1 MDIKAKIEKLLSK
14 TVENGC
20 TMAEAIAAAKMVQKL
35 IGKYHIELAEI
46 GNKKETADGEV
57 LDVKSIRKWEIR
69 LVSAIA
75 RNMRCEVIISR
86 RYVVATSVNRKSF
99 VYIIGMDAD
108 RKAVISLYEKLR
120 KICKVGM
127 KKEQD
132 YHKAMYGT
140 SKGIADSYGFGFMQA
155 IRSEMEKQ
163 AKALV
168 LVTPKEVDD
177 KVHELF
183 PHASVTHTNV
193 SCNEHA
199 YNSGMNDGRNAMSTP
214 AIG

>member
-1 MDIKAKIEKLLSK
+1 MDIKAKIEKLLAK
-14 TVENGC
+14 TIENGC
-20 TMAEAIAAAKMVQKL
+20 TVEEAASAAKMVQRL
-35 IGKYHIELAEI
+35 IKKYHVDLAEI
-46 GNKKETADGEV
+46 GDEPEKADSER
-57 LDVKSIRKWEIR
+57 LDAKSVKKWEMR

-86 RYVVATSVNRKSF
+86 RYVATSVNRKSF
-99 VYIIGMDAD
+99 VYVIGMDAD

-132 YHKAMYGT
+132 YHKKMFGT

-177 KVHELF
+177 KVQELF
-183 PHASVTHTNV
+183 PHARVTHTNV
-193 SCNEHA
+193 ACNEHA
-199 YNSGMNDGRNAMSTP
+199 YNNGVNDGRNAMRIP

>member
-1 MDIKAKIEKLLSK
+1 MDIKAKIEKLLTK
-14 TVENGC
+14 TIENGC
-20 TMAEAIAAAKMVQKL
+20 TVEEAASAAKMVQRL
-35 IGKYHIELAEI
+35 IKKYHVDLAEI
-46 GNKKETADGEV
+46 SDEPEKADSER
-57 LDVKSIRKWEIR
+57 LDVRSVKKWEMR

-86 RYVVATSVNRKSF
+86 RYVATSVNRKSF

-127 KKEQD
+127 KKEQN
-132 YHKAMYGT
+132 YHKAMFGT

-163 AKALV
+163 TKALV

-177 KVHELF
+177 KVQELF
-183 PHASVTHTNV
+183 PHARVTHTNV

-199 YNSGMNDGRNAMSTP
+199 YNSGVNDGRNAMRTP

>member
-1 MDIKAKIEKLLSK
+1 MDIKAKIEKLLAK
-14 TVENGC
+14 TIENGC
-20 TMAEAIAAAKMVQKL
+20 TVEEAASAAKMVQRL
-35 IGKYHIELAEI
+35 IKKYHVDLAEV
-46 GNKKETADGEV
+46 GDEPEKADSER
-57 LDVKSIRKWEIR
+57 LDAKSVKKWEMR

-86 RYVVATSVNRKSF
+86 RYVATSVNRKSF

-127 KKEQD
+127 KKEQN

-140 SKGIADSYGFGFMQA
+140 SRGIADSYGFGFMQA

-177 KVHELF
+177 KVQELF
-183 PHASVTHTNV
+183 PHARVTHTNV

-199 YNSGMNDGRNAMSTP
+199 YNSGVNDGRNAMRTP

>member
-1 MDIKAKIEKLLSK
+1 MDIKAKIEKLLAK
-14 TVENGC
+14 TIENGC
-20 TMAEAIAAAKMVQKL
+20 TVEEAASAAKMVQRL
-35 IGKYHIELAEI
+35 IKKYHVDLAEV
-46 GNKKETADGEV
+46 GDEPEKADGER
-57 LDVKSIRKWEIR
+57 LGAKSVKKWEMR

-86 RYVVATSVNRKSF
+86 RYVATSVNRKSF

-120 KICKVGM
+120 KICKVGI

-132 YHKAMYGT
+132 YHKAMFGT

-155 IRSEMEKQ
+155 IKSEMEKQ

-183 PHASVTHTNV
+183 PHARVTHTNV
-193 SCNEHA
+193 PCNAHA
-199 YNSGMNDGRNAMSTP
+199 YDSGMNDGRNAMRTP

>member
-1 MDIKAKIEKLLSK
+1 MDIKAKIEKLLAK
-14 TVENGC
+14 TIENGC
-20 TMAEAIAAAKMVQKL
+20 TVEEAASAAKMVQRL
-35 IGKYHIELAEI
+35 IKKYHVDLAEI
-46 GNKKETADGEV
+46 GDEPEKADSER
-57 LDVKSIRKWEIR
+57 LDAKSVKKWEMR

-75 RNMRCEVIISR
+75 RNMRCEAIIFR
-86 RYVVATSVNRKSF
+86 RYVATSVNRKSF

-132 YHKAMYGT
+132 YHKAMFGT

-155 IRSEMEKQ
+155 IRSEMENQ

-177 KVHELF
+177 KVQELF
-183 PHASVTHTNV
+183 PHTRVTHTNV

-199 YNSGMNDGRNAMSTP
+199 YNSGVNDGRNAMRTP

>member
-1 MDIKAKIEKLLSK
+1 MDIKAKIEKLLAK
-14 TVENGC
+14 TIENGC
-20 TMAEAIAAAKMVQKL
+20 TVEEAASAAKMVQRL
-35 IGKYHIELAEI
+35 IKKYHVDLAEV
-46 GNKKETADGEV
+46 GDEPEKADSER
-57 LDVKSIRKWEIR
+57 LDAKSVKKWEMR

-86 RYVVATSVNRKSF
+86 RYVATSVNRKSF

-127 KKEQD
+127 KKEQN
-132 YHKAMYGT
+132 YHKAMFGT

-177 KVHELF
+177 KVQELF
-183 PHASVTHTNV
+183 PYARVTHTNV

-199 YNSGMNDGRNAMSTP
+199 YNSGVNDGHNAMRTP
-214 AIG
+214 AIS

>member
-1 MDIKAKIEKLLSK
+1 MDIKAKIEKLLAK
-14 TVENGC
+14 TIENGC
-20 TMAEAIAAAKMVQKL
+20 TVEEAASAAKMVQRL
-35 IGKYHIELAEI
+35 IKKYHVDLAEI
-46 GNKKETADGEV
+46 GDEPEKADSER
-57 LDVKSIRKWEIR
+57 LDAKSVKKWEMR

-75 RNMRCEVIISR
+75 RNMRCKVIVSR
-86 RYVVATSVNRKSF
+86 RHVATSVNRKSF

-127 KKEQD
+127 KKEQN
-132 YHKAMYGT
+132 YHKAMFGT

-155 IRSEMEKQ
+155 IKSEMEKQ

-183 PHASVTHTNV
+183 PHARVTHTNV

-199 YNSGMNDGRNAMSTP
+199 YNSGVNDGRNAMRMP

>member
-1 MDIKAKIEKLLSK
+1 MDIKAKIEKLLAK

-20 TMAEAIAAAKMVQKL
+20 TMEEAAAAAKMVQKL
-35 IGKYHIELAEI
+35 IGKYHIELAEVS
-46 GNKKETADGEV
+46 NETETADGEV
-57 LDVKSIRKWEIR
+57 LDVKSVRKWEIR

-75 RNMRCEVIISR
+75 RNMRCEAIVSH
-86 RYVVATSVNRKSF
+86 RYTAGNVNRKPF
-99 VYIIGMDAD
+99 VYVIGMDAN

-132 YHKAMYGT
+132 YHKAMFGT
-140 SKGIADSYGFGFMQA
+140 SKGIADSYGFGFTQA
-155 IRSEMEKQ
+155 IKGEMEKQ

-177 KVHELF
+177 KIQELF
-183 PHASVTHTNV
+183 PNAKTRHVGVT
-193 SCNEHA
+193 CNTHA
-199 YNSGMNDGRNAMSTP
+199 YNSGVNDGRNAMRTP

>member
-1 MDIKAKIEKLLSK
+1 MDIKAKIEKLLAK

-20 TMAEAIAAAKMVQKL
+20 TMEEAAAAAKMVQKL
-35 IGKYHIELAEI
+35 IGKYHIELAEV
-46 GNKKETADGEV
+46 GNEAETADGEI
-57 LDVKSIRKWEIR
+57 LDAKSVRKWEIR
-69 LVSAIA
+69 LISTIA
-75 RNMRCEVIISR
+75 RNMRYEAIVSH
-86 RYVVATSVNRKSF
+86 RYTAGNVNRKSF

-108 RKAVISLYEKLR
+108 RKAVILFYEKLR

-132 YHKAMYGT
+132 YHKAVFGT
-140 SKGIADSYGFGFMQA
+140 SRGIADSYGFGFMQA
-155 IRSEMEKQ
+155 IEGEMEKQ

-177 KVHELF
+177 KVQELF
-183 PHASVTHTNV
+183 PHARVTHTNV

-199 YNSGMNDGRNAMSTP
+199 YNSGVNDGRNAMRTP

>member
-1 MDIKAKIEKLLSK
+1 MDIKAKIEKLLAK
-14 TVENGC
+14 TIENGC
-20 TMAEAIAAAKMVQKL
+20 TVEEAASAAKMVQRL
-35 IGKYHIELAEI
+35 IKKYHVDLAEV
-46 GNKKETADGEV
+46 GDEPEKADSER
-57 LDVKSIRKWEIR
+57 LDAKSVKKWEMR

-86 RYVVATSVNRKSF
+86 RYVATSVNRKSF

-127 KKEQD
+127 KKEQN
-132 YHKAMYGT
+132 YHKAMFGT

-177 KVHELF
+177 KVQELF
-183 PHASVTHTNV
+183 PHARVTHTNV

-199 YNSGMNDGRNAMSTP
+199 YNSGVNDGRNARRTP

>member
-1 MDIKAKIEKLLSK
+1 MDIKAKIEKLLAK
-14 TVENGC
+14 TIENGC
-20 TMAEAIAAAKMVQKL
+20 TVEEAASAAKMVQRLVK
-35 IGKYHIELAEI
+35 KYHVDLAEI
-46 GNKKETADGEV
+46 SDEPEKADSER
-57 LDVKSIRKWEIR
+57 LDVRSVKKWEMR

-86 RYVVATSVNRKSF
+86 RYVATSVNRKSF

-132 YHKAMYGT
+132 YHKAMFGT

-177 KVHELF
+177 KVQELF
-183 PHASVTHTNV
+183 PHVKTRHVGIT
-193 SCNEHA
+193 CNTHA
-199 YNSGMNDGRNAMSTP
+199 YNSGVNDGHNAMRTP

>member
-1 MDIKAKIEKLLSK
+1 MDIKAKIEKLLAK
-14 TVENGC
+14 TIENGC
-20 TMAEAIAAAKMVQKL
+20 TVEEAASAAKMVQRL
-35 IGKYHIELAEI
+35 IKKYHVDLAEI
-46 GNKKETADGEV
+46 GDESEKADSER
-57 LDVKSIRKWEIR
+57 LDAKSVKKWEMR

-86 RYVVATSVNRKSF
+86 RYIATSVNRKSF

-132 YHKAMYGT
+132 YHKAMFGT

-177 KVHELF
+177 KVQELF
-183 PHASVTHTNV
+183 PHARVTHTNV
-193 SCNEHA
+193 ACNEHA
-199 YNSGMNDGRNAMSTP
+199 YNNGVNDGRNAMRTP

>member
-1 MDIKAKIEKLLSK
+1 MDIKAKIEKLLAK
-14 TVENGC
+14 TIENGC
-20 TMAEAIAAAKMVQKL
+20 TMEEAAAAAKMVQKL
-35 IGKYHIELAEI
+35 VKKYHIELAEI
-46 GNKKETADGEV
+46 GDESEKADSER
-57 LDVKSIRKWEIR
+57 LDAKSVKKWEIR

-75 RNMRCEVIISR
+75 RNMRCEVIVSR
-86 RYVVATSVNRKSF
+86 RYVATSVNRKSF

-120 KICKVGM
+120 KICKMGM
-127 KKEQD
+127 RKEQE
-132 YHKAMYGT
+132 YHKSMYGT

-155 IRSEMEKQ
+155 IKSEMEKQ

-177 KVHELF
+177 KVQELF
-183 PHASVTHTNV
+183 PNVKTRHTNV

-199 YNSGMNDGRNAMSTP
+199 YNSGVNDGRNAMRTP

>member
-1 MDIKAKIEKLLSK
+1 MDIKAKIEKLLAK

-20 TMAEAIAAAKMVQKL
+20 TMEEAASAAKMVQRL
-35 IGKYHIELAEI
+35 IKKYHVNLAEV
-46 GNKKETADGEV
+46 GDESEKADSER
-57 LDVKSIRKWEIR
+57 LDAKSVKKWEIR

-86 RYVVATSVNRKSF
+86 RYVATSVNRKSF

-127 KKEQD
+127 KKEQS
-132 YHKAMYGT
+132 YHKAMFGT

-163 AKALV
+163 TKALV

-177 KVHELF
+177 KVQELF
-183 PHASVTHTNV
+183 PHARVTHTNV

-199 YNSGMNDGRNAMSTP
+199 YNSGVNDGRNAMRTT

>member
-1 MDIKAKIEKLLSK
+1 MDIKAKIEKLLAK
-14 TVENGC
+14 TIENGC
-20 TMAEAIAAAKMVQKL
+20 TVEEAASAAKMVQRL
-35 IGKYHIELAEI
+35 IKKYHVDLAEV
-46 GNKKETADGEV
+46 GDEPEKADSER
-57 LDVKSIRKWEIR
+57 LDTKSMKKWEMR

-86 RYVVATSVNRKSF
+86 RYVATSVNRKSF

-140 SKGIADSYGFGFMQA
+140 SRGIADSYGFGFMQA

-177 KVHELF
+177 KVQELF
-183 PHASVTHTNV
+183 PHARIMHTNV
-193 SCNEHA
+193 ACNEHA
-199 YNSGMNDGRNAMSTP
+199 YNSGVNDGRNAMRTP

>member
-1 MDIKAKIEKLLSK
+1 MDIKAKIEKLLAK
-14 TVENGC
+14 TIENGC
-20 TMAEAIAAAKMVQKL
+20 TVEEAASAAKMVQRL
-35 IGKYHIELAEI
+35 IKKYHVDLAEI
-46 GNKKETADGEV
+46 GDEPEKADSER
-57 LDVKSIRKWEIR
+57 LDAKSVKKWEMR

-75 RNMRCEVIISR
+75 RNMRCEVIVSR
-86 RYVVATSVNRKSF
+86 RYVATSVNRKSF

-132 YHKAMYGT
+132 YHKAMFGT

-155 IRSEMEKQ
+155 VKSEMEKQ

-177 KVHELF
+177 KVQELF
-183 PHASVTHTNV
+183 PHVKTRHTNIA
-193 SCNEHA
+193 CNEHA
-199 YNSGMNDGRNAMSTP
+199 YNSGVSDGHSAMRTP
-214 AIG
+214 VIG

>member
-1 MDIKAKIEKLLSK
+1 MDIKAKIEKLLAK
-14 TVENGC
+14 TIENGC
-20 TMAEAIAAAKMVQKL
+20 TVEEAASAAKMVQRL
-35 IGKYHIELAEI
+35 IKKYHVDLAEV
-46 GNKKETADGEV
+46 GDEPEKADSER
-57 LDVKSIRKWEIR
+57 LDTKSVKKWEMR

-86 RYVVATSVNRKSF
+86 RYVATSVNRKSF

-140 SKGIADSYGFGFMQA
+140 SRGIADSYGFGFMQA

-163 AKALV
+163 AKAIV

-177 KVHELF
+177 KVQELF
-183 PHASVTHTNV
+183 PHARIMHTNV
-193 SCNEHA
+193 ACNEHA
-199 YNSGMNDGRNAMSTP
+199 YNSGVNDGRNAMRTP

>member
-1 MDIKAKIEKLLSK
+1 MDIKAKIEKLLAK
-14 TVENGC
+14 TIENGC
-20 TMAEAIAAAKMVQKL
+20 TVEEAASAAKMVQKL
-35 IGKYHIELAEI
+35 IGKYHIELAEV
-46 GNKKETADGEV
+46 GNETETADGEV
-57 LDVKSIRKWEIR
+57 LDAKSVRKWEIR
-69 LVSAIA
+69 LISAIA
-75 RNMRCEVIISR
+75 RNMRCEAIVSH
-86 RYVVATSVNRKSF
+86 RYTAGNINRKSF

-127 KKEQD
+127 KKEQN
-132 YHKAMYGT
+132 YHKAIFGT

-177 KVHELF
+177 KVQELF
-183 PHASVTHTNV
+183 PHARVTHTNV

-199 YNSGMNDGRNAMSTP
+199 YNSGVNDGRNAMRTP

>member
-1 MDIKAKIEKLLSK
+1 MDIKAKIEKLLAK
-14 TVENGC
+14 TIENGC
-20 TMAEAIAAAKMVQKL
+20 TVEEAASAAKMVQRL
-35 IGKYHIELAEI
+35 IKKYHVDLAEI
-46 GNKKETADGEV
+46 GDEPEKADSER
-57 LDVKSIRKWEIR
+57 LDAKSVKKWEMR

-75 RNMRCEVIISR
+75 RNMRCEAIVSH
-86 RYVVATSVNRKSF
+86 RYTAGNVNRKSF

-108 RKAVISLYEKLR
+108 RKAVILLYNKLR

-132 YHKAMYGT
+132 YHKCMYGT
-140 SKGIADSYGFGFMQA
+140 SKGIADSYGLGFTQA
-155 IRSEMEKQ
+155 IREEMTKQ

-177 KVHELF
+177 KVQELF
-183 PHASVTHTNV
+183 PHARVTHANV

-199 YNSGMNDGRNAMSTP
+199 YNSGVNDGRNAMRTP

>member
-1 MDIKAKIEKLLSK
+1 MDIKAKIEKLLAK
-14 TVENGC
+14 TIENGC
-20 TMAEAIAAAKMVQKL
+20 TVEEAASAAKMVQRL
-35 IGKYHIELAEI
+35 IKKYHVDLAEI
-46 GNKKETADGEV
+46 GDEPERADSER
-57 LDVKSIRKWEIR
+57 LDAKSVKKWEMR

-86 RYVVATSVNRKSF
+86 RYVATSVNGKSF
-99 VYIIGMDAD
+99 VYIVGMDAD

-127 KKEQD
+127 KKEQN
-132 YHKAMYGT
+132 YHKAMFGT
-140 SKGIADSYGFGFMQA
+140 SKGIADSYGFGFTQA
-155 IRSEMEKQ
+155 IEGEMEKQ

-177 KVHELF
+177 KVQELF
-183 PHASVTHTNV
+183 PHARVTYTNV

-199 YNSGMNDGRNAMSTP
+199 YNSGVNDGRNAMRTP

>member
-1 MDIKAKIEKLLSK
+1 MDIKAKIEKLLAK
-14 TVENGC
+14 TIENGC
-20 TMAEAIAAAKMVQKL
+20 TVEEAASAAKAVQRLVK
-35 IGKYHIELAEI
+35 KYHVDLAEV
-46 GNKKETADGEV
+46 GDEPEKADSER
-57 LDVKSIRKWEIR
+57 LDTKSVKKWEMR

-86 RYVVATSVNRKSF
+86 RYVATSVNRKSF

-132 YHKAMYGT
+132 YHKAMFGT

-177 KVHELF
+177 KVQELF
-183 PHASVTHTNV
+183 PHARVTHTNV

-199 YNSGMNDGRNAMSTP
+199 YNSGVNDGRNAMQIR
-214 AIG
+214 AIN

>member
-1 MDIKAKIEKLLSK
+1 MDIKAKIEKLLAK
-14 TVENGC
+14 TIENGC
-20 TMAEAIAAAKMVQKL
+20 TVEEAASAAKMVQRL
-35 IGKYHIELAEI
+35 IKKYHVDLAEI
-46 GNKKETADGEV
+46 GDEPEKADSER
-57 LDVKSIRKWEIR
+57 LDAKSVKKWEMR

-75 RNMRCEVIISR
+75 RNMRCEVIVSR
-86 RYVVATSVNRKSF
+86 RYVATSVNRKSF

-127 KKEQD
+127 KKEQN
-132 YHKAMYGT
+132 YHKAMFGT

-155 IRSEMEKQ
+155 IKSEMEKQ

-177 KVHELF
+177 KVQELF
-183 PHASVTHTNV
+183 PNVKTRRVNV
-193 SCNEHA
+193 SCNAHA
-199 YNSGMNDGRNAMSTP
+199 YDSGMSDGHNAMQIPT
-214 AIG
+214 IE

>member
-1 MDIKAKIEKLLSK
+1 MDIKAKIEKLLAK
-14 TVENGC
+14 TIENGC
-20 TMAEAIAAAKMVQKL
+20 TVEEAASAAKMVQKL
-35 IGKYHIELAEI
+35 IGKYHIELAEV

-57 LDVKSIRKWEIR
+57 LDAKSIRKWEIR
-69 LVSAIA
+69 LISTIA
-75 RNMRCEVIISR
+75 RNMRCEAIVSH
-86 RYVVATSVNRKSF
+86 RYTAGNINRKSF

-108 RKAVISLYEKLR
+108 RKAVILLYEKLR

-127 KKEQD
+127 KKEQN
-132 YHKAMYGT
+132 YHKAMFGT

-177 KVHELF
+177 KVQELF
-183 PHASVTHTNV
+183 PHARVTHTNV

-199 YNSGMNDGRNAMSTP
+199 YNSGVNDGRNAMRTP

>member
-1 MDIKAKIEKLLSK
+1 MDIKAKIEKLLAK
-14 TVENGC
+14 TIENGC
-20 TMAEAIAAAKMVQKL
+20 TVEEAASAAKMVQRL
-35 IGKYHIELAEI
+35 IKKYHVDLAEI
-46 GNKKETADGEV
+46 GDEPEKADSER
-57 LDVKSIRKWEIR
+57 LDAKSVKKWEIR

-86 RYVVATSVNRKSF
+86 RYVATSVNRKSF

-127 KKEQD
+127 KKEQN
-132 YHKAMYGT
+132 YHKAMFGT

-177 KVHELF
+177 RVQELF
-183 PHASVTHTNV
+183 PHTRVTHTNV

-199 YNSGMNDGRNAMSTP
+199 YNSGVNDGRNAMRTP

>member
-1 MDIKAKIEKLLSK
+1 MDIKAKIEKLLAK
-14 TVENGC
+14 TIENGC
-20 TMAEAIAAAKMVQKL
+20 TVEEAASAAKMVQRL
-35 IGKYHIELAEI
+35 IKKYHVDLAEV
-46 GNKKETADGEV
+46 GDEPEKADSER
-57 LDVKSIRKWEIR
+57 LDTKSVKKWEMR

-86 RYVVATSVNRKSF
+86 RYVATSVNRKSF

-140 SKGIADSYGFGFMQA
+140 SRGIADSYGFGFMQA

-177 KVHELF
+177 KVQELF
-183 PHASVTHTNV
+183 PHARIMHTNV
-193 SCNEHA
+193 ACNEHA
-199 YNSGMNDGRNAMSTP
+199 YNSGVNDGRNAMRTP

>member
-1 MDIKAKIEKLLSK
+1 MDIKAKIEKLLAK

-20 TMAEAIAAAKMVQKL
+20 TMEEAAAAAKMVQKL
-35 IGKYHIELAEI
+35 IGKYHIELAEVS
-46 GNKKETADGEV
+46 NETETADGEV
-57 LDVKSIRKWEIR
+57 LDVKSVRKWEIR

-75 RNMRCEVIISR
+75 RNMRCEAIVSH
-86 RYVVATSVNRKSF
+86 RYTAGNVNRKSF

-108 RKAVISLYEKLR
+108 RKAVILLYNKLR

-127 KKEQD
+127 KKEQN
-132 YHKAMYGT
+132 YHKKMFGT
-140 SKGIADSYGFGFMQA
+140 SKGIAESYGFGFTQA
-155 IRSEMEKQ
+155 IEGEMEKQ

-177 KVHELF
+177 KIQELF
-183 PHASVTHTNV
+183 PNAKTRHVGVA
-193 SCNEHA
+193 CNTHA
-199 YNSGMNDGRNAMSTP
+199 YNSGVNDGRNAMRTP